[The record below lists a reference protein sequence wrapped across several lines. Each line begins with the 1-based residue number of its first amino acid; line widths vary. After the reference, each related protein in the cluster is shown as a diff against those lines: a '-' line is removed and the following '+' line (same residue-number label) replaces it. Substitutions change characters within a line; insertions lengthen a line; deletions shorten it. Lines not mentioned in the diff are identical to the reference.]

1 MRDLPRAARTILL
14 KGRNRKATLQKRCAV
29 RHSNL
34 QQRLIMM
41 RGFRRA
47 NLPTKATHFLRDA
60 TKGKEKADV
69 QPVLTC
75 FLQRF
80 SEEMS

>member
-1 MRDLPRAARTILL
+1 MRDLPRAARTILI
-14 KGRNRKATLQKRCAV
+14 KGRNRKATLQKRSAV
-29 RHSNL
+29 RHSSL
-34 QQRLIMM
+34 QRLIMM
-41 RGFRRA
+41 RGFRPA